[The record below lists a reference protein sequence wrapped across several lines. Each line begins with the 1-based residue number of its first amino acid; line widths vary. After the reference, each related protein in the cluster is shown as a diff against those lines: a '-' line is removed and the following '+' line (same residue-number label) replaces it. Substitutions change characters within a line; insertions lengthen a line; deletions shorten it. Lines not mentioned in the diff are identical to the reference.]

1 MSAHTP
7 AEWAA
12 VLSLG
17 VGVHGAFSVPYFLFV
32 GASRVD
38 FDPRPLLARAIES
51 GRVDP
56 VLCAVANAKHDAHAA
71 VFRARLSVRDAA
83 VSVAALL
90 MLLSPAAAPKGAL
103 R

>member
-1 MSAHTP
+1 MSQAHDLS
-7 AEWAA
+7 EWAA

-17 VGVHGAFSVPYFLFV
+17 VGVHGAFSVPYFLLV
-32 GASRVD
+32 DASRTD
-38 FDPRPLLARAIES
+38 FDPRPALARMVES

-56 VLCAVANAKHDAHAA
+56 VLCAVANAKHDAHRAA
-71 VFRARLSVRDAA
+71 FRARLSVRDAA

-90 MLLSPAAAPKGAL
+90 MLLTATPGDT